1 VFGLYT
7 RWFNSWALLLGWLV
21 GTVVGTWV
29 AAEANFTPTWALTI
43 GGFALPGYTAL
54 YSVIVNIVV
63 AVVATPVF
71 RVLGSAADI
80 DNTVPADYRP

>member
-1 VFGLYT
+1 
-7 RWFNSWALLLGWLV
+7 
-21 GTVVGTWV
+21 
-29 AAEANFTPTWALTI
+29 
-43 GGFALPGYTAL
+43 
-54 YSVIVNIVV
+54 VIVNIVV